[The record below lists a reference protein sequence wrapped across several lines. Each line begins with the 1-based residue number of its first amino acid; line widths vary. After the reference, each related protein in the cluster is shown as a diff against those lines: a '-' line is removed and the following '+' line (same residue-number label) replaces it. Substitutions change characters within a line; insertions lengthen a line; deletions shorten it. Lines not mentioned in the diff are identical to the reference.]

1 MLAYLAKV
9 FAAYLSL
16 CISSKLYENVL
27 RVQELSFNT
36 ARVVTCYKCETYVAL
51 VSDHVAI

>member
-51 VSDHVAI
+51 VSD